1 MKHFLTALAV
11 AGALFFAYLIG
22 AFISVSFNPHMWA
35 EELRASMALLGTIGG
50 LATFGAIK
58 NL

>member
-22 AFISVSFNPHMWA
+22 AFISVSFDLNMWA
-35 EELRASMALLGTIGG
+35 GEMRASMAFLGVIAG